1 MREGRLD
8 DAVHL
13 VSGHITHPETCP
25 TGVVSRSQSSAPTNS
40 RGGGCRARRGWSA
53 GWLVVLVRFARYAV
67 VQPDKKGQSVGDHRS
82 FFVLGM
88 VKKMAC
94 WVEPRAASCRPCV
107 QASLAMSLSEG
118 GCLRCCSRR
127 AGKDKQTV
135 AFLYWGH
142 VRSDSGADA

>member
-1 MREGRLD
+1 MQSISSVVTSHTPRPVQRALSPAVSHQHPRTVGEGGAGQGAVGRLVGWLCWCGSH
-8 DAVHL
+8 AML
-13 VSGHITHPETCP
+13 SCNP
-25 TGVVSRSQSSAPTNS
+25 T
-40 RGGGCRARRGWSA
+40 RRGRVW
-53 GWLVVLVRFARYAV
+53 VIT
-67 VQPDKKGQSVGDHRS
+67 DRS
-82 FFVLGM
+82 LCLGV